1 MCKNIYRRN
10 SNELLVHCI
19 YTHRSS
25 ASTLASLRHTMST
38 QQENLSVVTGETS
51 EPLWTTTLGSLIE
64 MQARRYGDRTAVVF
78 PWQRVSMTYR
88 DLLFRSKI
96 VAKAL
101 LAAGL
106 VHGDS
111 IAITAG
117 NSYQYIEVFLGAARI
132 GCPVVVLNST
142 YTPSELLRAVTF
154 SGM

>member
-10 SNELLVHCI
+10 SIELLVHCI

-38 QQENLSVVTGETS
+38 QQENISVVTGETS